1 MSTCGMNLIIIIIL
15 LLLILFGGGGFYIG
29 GPVVGGGAALGT
41 HLVNRASSFTW
52 PADSAAKN
60 NRPAKSAVV
69 PQCAFLHDAKLLI
82 HAAPASG
89 VWREAHLSLTD
100 FWLRSEPALMKTLCF
115 LAVALLS
122 IVVCQAQPPPMQPMR
137 LLPPGFQQSTS
148 TNAPVNYVIKVLM
161 KDAKAKTA
169 VRFRSRRLTV
179 RLNWTQSSEKNPVKI
194 NNNDIPTTLKLNGRL
209 TTIDEQKGVLKF
221 FLGHGVPY
229 VTSSLNNGAAAS

>member
-1 MSTCGMNLIIIIIL
+1 
-15 LLLILFGGGGFYIG
+15 
-29 GPVVGGGAALGT
+29 
-41 HLVNRASSFTW
+41 
-52 PADSAAKN
+52 
-60 NRPAKSAVV
+60 
-69 PQCAFLHDAKLLI
+69 
-82 HAAPASG
+82 
-89 VWREAHLSLTD
+89 
-100 FWLRSEPALMKTLCF
+100 MKTLCF

-161 KDAKAKTA
+161 KDAKG
-169 VRFRSRRLTV
+169 
-179 RLNWTQSSEKNPVKI
+179 NGSSIQVTTIDGSFELDTIQKNPVKI

-229 VTSSLNNGAAAS
+229 VTSSLNNGAAASYSQMSVGLDSSFVVTYGKPLVVQLDDSGEVSVLVTREKD